1 LLFAKQQ
8 AVLMPK
14 TAKSEKRVN
23 AKVNKVNR
31 AKYFLHYT
39 YCLATILLLTL
50 ISININKA
58 ITRQKVLGTSINA
71 SPLQNEKS
79 YWQKMVSD
87 NPTYIDGY
95 LELAKVDVELG
106 NINEARSYIEK
117 ALSLDPNSPKITE
130 VQKALGL

>member
-1 LLFAKQQ
+1 
-8 AVLMPK
+8 MPK
-14 TAKSEKRVN
+14 VAKKKN
-23 AKVNKVNR
+23 FKP
-31 AKYFLHYT
+31 YFLHYT
-39 YCLATILLLTL
+39 YCLLTILLLIL

-58 ITRQKVLGTSINA
+58 IATQKVLGASINA

-79 YWQKMVSD
+79 YWEKMVSD

-106 NINEARSYIEK
+106 NTSEATSYIEK
-117 ALSLDPNSPKITE
+117 ALSLDPNSSKITS